1 MSVDFT
7 KGSAYAKNARAKKMM
22 LWFGIISLIMGFAGW
37 TSAFIVSSSREDW
50 FENFVLP
57 TPFWYSTVVIVL
69 SSVTFML
76 AKASVKKGLQR
87 QTTLFLV
94 STLLLGVLFI
104 GLQFS
109 GFSEMVA
116 MGYYFTGPTSNVTL
130 SYIFLIAFVHILHLV
145 AGLIS
150 LIVVIVNQLRGKY
163 NEEEYL
169 GLSLGETFW
178 HFLDLLWVYLVL
190 FFYFFA

>member
-1 MSVDFT
+1 MDIT
-7 KGSAYAKNARAKKMM
+7 NETMNNKNARAKKMM
-22 LWFGIISLIMGFAGW
+22 LWFGMISLVMGFAGW

-50 FENFVLP
+50 LQDFELP
-57 TPFWYSTVVIVL
+57 IPFIYSTVVLLL
-69 SSVTFML
+69 SSVTYFM
-76 AKASVKKGLQR
+76 AKISLKKSKR
-87 QTTLFLV
+87 ESATA
-94 STLLLGVLFI
+94 LLLITFGLGISFI

-109 GFSEMVA
+109 GFSDMIA

-130 SYIFLIAFVHILHLV
+130 SYVFLIAFVHILHLV

-150 LIVVIVNQLRGKY
+150 LLVVLVNQWRGKY
-163 NEEEYL
+163 SPDYYL

-190 FFYFFA
+190 FFYFFT

>member
-57 TPFWYSTVVIVL
+57 TPFWYSTAVIVL

-87 QTTLFLV
+87 QTTLFLE